1 MELKT
6 QIVEM
11 DNSSKFQNAIQWFK
25 YKTEMWNCWTDL
37 KFNYQNCWRR
47 NLHDHTI
54 KSQSISHQY
63 QINIFN
69 QYPIHFSNQHFNQ
82 HPINILHE
90 KMIEMLIVKSTY
102 QINVWEDQ
110 HIVCNHFNARN
121 HSAVSQENHQDN
133 HPGKS
138 KRKSKGNIQNTQFFT
153 NQKNIKNTW
162 NFFLIFPFFQNQ
174 KNHRGL
180 IDSNQ
185 EATQQA

>member
-90 KMIEMLIVKSTY
+90 QMIEMLIVKSTY

-110 HIVCNHFNARN
+110 HIVCNHFNARI
-121 HSAVSQENHQDN
+121 
-133 HPGKS
+133 
-138 KRKSKGNIQNTQFFT
+138 IQQWAKKITKT
-153 NQKNIKNTW
+153 ITRENQKETSKIHNFSQTKKTLKTLEISFWFSRFFKIKK
-162 NFFLIFPFFQNQ
+162 II
-174 KNHRGL
+174 GV
-180 IDSNQ
+180 
-185 EATQQA
+185 